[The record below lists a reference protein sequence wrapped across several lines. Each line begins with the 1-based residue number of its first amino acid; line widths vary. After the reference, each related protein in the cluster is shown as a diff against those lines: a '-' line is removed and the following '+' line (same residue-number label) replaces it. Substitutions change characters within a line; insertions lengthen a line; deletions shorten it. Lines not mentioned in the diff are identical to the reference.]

1 MSPDE
6 QPTVPKRRTVVIGE
20 PAIDAAPG
28 SGPTIDPLLIPI
40 PDDTRSTGART
51 TEAMRLPGADTA
63 ATTLVDVPVPG
74 GAGDSTDSDRTG
86 ARVIVI
92 GNEADDELPDAS
104 YTAQASRSPDDPRG
118 PRVHPRLRARRV
130 AVSQQAGRRRIVW
143 SAVIGGTVLIV
154 ILAALVLSTPLF
166 AISKIKVAGIVYTDQ
181 EQVSEITASIRHKP
195 ILTADLDGVKRR
207 LAALPWVKYAT
218 VEMRFPHTVL
228 IQIAERTP
236 VAAYLG
242 EDNQWRPID
251 IDGRVIDVLEGRPVD
266 YIAIYGAG
274 PSLKAGEDAPE
285 YGKVAQLVTALPP
298 ALRDLVKVF
307 EVDQQFNVT
316 MTLAIN
322 KRGDT
327 LVELCAAKN
336 LDVLQIVSLTAFI
349 NTKVDPKQAPPGR
362 ITACKADL
370 ITTSNS

>member
-1 MSPDE
+1 VSDE
-6 QPTVPKRRTVVIGE
+6 DQPTTPKRRTVVIGE
-20 PAIDAAPG
+20 PALDAAPG
-28 SGPTIDPLLIPI
+28 SGPTIDPLLIPL
-40 PDDTRSTGART
+40 PEDTRSTGSRP
-51 TEAMRLPGADTA
+51 TEVMPVPGADTA
-63 ATTLVDVPVPG
+63 ATTLVNVPLPD
-74 GAGDSTDSDRTG
+74 GDAHDATGDRTA

-92 GNEADDELPDAS
+92 GNEADDERPDAS
-104 YTAQASRSPDDPRG
+104 YTAQSSRSPDDARG
-118 PRVHPRLRARRV
+118 PRVHPRLKARRL
-130 AVSQQAGRRRIVW
+130 AVSQRAGRRRIVW
-143 SAVIGGTVLIV
+143 SAVLGGAVLLVIV
-154 ILAALVLSTPLF
+154 SALVLSTPIF
-166 AISKIKVAGIVYTDQ
+166 GINKIKVSGIVYTDQ
-181 EQVSEITASIRHKP
+181 EQVDEITSSIRHKP

-218 VEMRFPHTVL
+218 VEMKFPHTVL

-251 IDGRVIDVLEGRPVD
+251 IEGRVIDVFEGRPVD
-266 YIAIYGAG
+266 YMAIYGAG
-274 PSLKAGEDAPE
+274 PSLKAGETAPE

-307 EVDQQFNVT
+307 EVDQQFNVS

-370 ITTSNS
+370 ITTSNA